1 MKNNMTIIEKLYQGE
16 IIPEKE
22 LESLAFGYSFRG
34 CDKLG
39 DNYIFEEEIEG
50 ELNRWAQDM
59 RTIFR
64 VDDDYWCVPWQ
75 RGLTKYQENEFWDQP
90 YRVIPK
96 TEQIVVTRYERMD

>member
-22 LESLAFGYSFRG
+22 LKCLAFGCSFRG

-50 ELNRWAQDM
+50 ELNRWTQDM

-64 VDDDYWCVPWQ
+64 VEDDYWCVLWQ
-75 RGLTKYQENEFWDQP
+75 RGLTEYQENEFYDQP
-90 YRVIPK
+90 YRVVPK
-96 TEQIVVTRYERMD
+96 TEQIVVTRYERVD